1 MAVEVGYL
9 TIEVQSLDKASAFFG
24 PLFGWAFET
33 SPGQAGA
40 HIGNTHP
47 PIGFSI
53 GGPTLYPNIYFKV
66 SDIRAMGEEI
76 VALGGEVGAISESP
90 SGLSAVCQD
99 DQGTVFALWQPAPGF
114 DG

>member
-9 TIEVQSLDKASAFFG
+9 TIAVQSLEKAKAFFA
-24 PLFGWAFET
+24 PLFGWDFEIM
-33 SPGQAGA
+33 PAEAGA
-40 HIGNTHP
+40 HIANTHP

-53 GGPTLYPNIYFKV
+53 GGPTLYPNLYFKV
-66 SDIRAMGEEI
+66 SDIRAMGERIIE
-76 VALGGEVGAISESP
+76 LGGGFGSISESP